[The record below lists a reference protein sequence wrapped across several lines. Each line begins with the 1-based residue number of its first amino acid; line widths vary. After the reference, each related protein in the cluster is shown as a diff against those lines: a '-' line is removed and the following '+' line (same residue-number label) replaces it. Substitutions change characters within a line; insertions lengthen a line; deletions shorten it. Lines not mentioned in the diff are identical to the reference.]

1 MENELFTNDYYPY
14 LKLSEIYH
22 AASMFEEE
30 TKIIIRFFKSGVYAE
45 ENILDIFSLKLKN
58 LGNMGYFDYE
68 TSMMALENEF
78 YSKGAK
84 NKNMSV
90 PPADKIKPK

>member
-1 MENELFTNDYYPY
+1 
-14 LKLSEIYH
+14 
-22 AASMFEEE
+22 
-30 TKIIIRFFKSGVYAE
+30 
-45 ENILDIFSLKLKN
+45 
-58 LGNMGYFDYE
+58 MGYFDYE